1 MSTTIRATFDGEV
14 IRPDEPLSLPPN
26 TRVLITIET
35 TEEGGETPS
44 ASFLRTALSL
54 ELDGPADWSA
64 RLDHYLYGD
73 KVDVD
78 E

>member
-35 TEEGGETPS
+35 TEEEGGARPP
-44 ASFLRTALSL
+44 SFLQTAQALNL
-54 ELDGPADWSA
+54 EGPSDWSV
-64 RLDHYLYGD
+64 RLDDYLYGD
-73 KVDVD
+73 KVADD